1 VEPAT
6 NTKQALA
13 WSRFQSYLKSIA
25 ITSDP
30 YLDSFTSIQKI
41 KILGAFAHALRE
53 GRFNKNKKFTPR
65 SESIRATID
74 CVAQAYR
81 LANRPD
87 PRLDRD
93 GKSSFLLQCQIRGYK
108 KLDPSKKQQVA
119 LTGSILRELHKM
131 AFTPL
136 EKALCELFTGAFF
149 FAMRSCKY
157 LKVSGERRTKII
169 QLQNIRFFKGKREV
183 SHSDPTLSSSS
194 TVSITFV
201 LQKKEEKFDTV
212 THHRSNHSFICPVI
226 TWARI
231 VQRIRRYPNS
241 TDSMTVNT

>member
-1 VEPAT
+1 
-6 NTKQALA
+6 
-13 WSRFQSYLKSIA
+13 
-25 ITSDP
+25 
-30 YLDSFTSIQKI
+30 
-41 KILGAFAHALRE
+41 
-53 GRFNKNKKFTPR
+53 
-65 SESIRATID
+65 
-74 CVAQAYR
+74 VAQAYR
-81 LANRPD
+81 LADRPD

-93 GKSSFLLQCQIRGYK
+93 GKSSFLLQRQIRGYK

-149 FAMRSCKY
+149 FAMRSCEY

-183 SHSDPTLSSSS
+183 SHSDPNLSSSS

-201 LQKKEEKFDTV
+201 LQKKDQKFDTV
-212 THHRSNHSFICPVI
+212 THHRSNHSFICNHHMGKNRPENQTI
-226 TWARI
+226 PKFYRFNDKKYL
-231 VQRIRRYPNS
+231 QRQKRYNPLTLRSIATETSTNSRRRDRP
-241 TDSMTVNT
+241 